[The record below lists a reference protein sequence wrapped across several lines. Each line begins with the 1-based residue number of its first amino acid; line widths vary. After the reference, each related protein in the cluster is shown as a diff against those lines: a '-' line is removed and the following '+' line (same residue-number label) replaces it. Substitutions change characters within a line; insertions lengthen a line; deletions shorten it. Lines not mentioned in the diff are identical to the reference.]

1 MLKDL
6 LKKETL
12 WLFCKDGSNQ
22 QMGLFKTNRQGRSK
36 IYKFIPEKN
45 RIFFNISVKLS
56 FLKC

>member
-12 WLFCKDGSNQ
+12 WLFCKDGNGIK
-22 QMGLFKTNRQGRSK
+22 QMEFFKTNRQGRSK

-45 RIFFNISVKLS
+45 RISVKLS
-56 FLKC
+56 FS